1 MTIDPE
7 TGQFVTDAGKRLG
20 VFATKKRGR
29 WQYRTETGA
38 LLASGMEP
46 AAFVRNFWMRD
57 DFREIA

>member
-29 WQYRTETGA
+29 W
-38 LLASGMEP
+38 
-46 AAFVRNFWMRD
+46 
-57 DFREIA
+57 